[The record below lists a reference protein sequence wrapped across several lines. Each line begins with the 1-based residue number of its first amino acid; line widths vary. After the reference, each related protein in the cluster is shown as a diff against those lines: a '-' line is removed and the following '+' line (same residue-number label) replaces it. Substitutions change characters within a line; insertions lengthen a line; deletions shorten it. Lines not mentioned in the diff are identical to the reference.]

1 MKRFSSSPAGGCAS
15 DEGIKGLVRMKQARL
30 IVMSGLP
37 GAGKSTIADALA
49 RQLSAP
55 ILSVDP
61 AEAAMWR
68 SGLQKSKTGIAA
80 YNVIEALADENLK
93 LGVSVIIDAVNPV
106 EAARDM
112 WRQLAD
118 QNGVPL
124 FFIEVRCSDQT
135 IHKARIEAR
144 TRNIPGMSEVTW
156 AQVQDRARA
165 FEPWTGDRLLLDT
178 AHAGP
183 DALVAKAQNYLDA
196 EPGRR

>member
-1 MKRFSSSPAGGCAS
+1 
-15 DEGIKGLVRMKQARL
+15 MKQPRL

-49 RQLSAP
+49 RQLHLP
-55 ILSVDP
+55 VLSVDP

-68 SGLQKSKTGIAA
+68 SGLQKAETGIAA
-80 YNVIEALADENLK
+80 YNVIEALAAENLK
-93 LGVSVIIDAVNPV
+93 LGISVIIDAVNPV

-118 QNGVPL
+118 RNGVPL
-124 FFIEVRCSDQT
+124 FFIEVRCSDQA

-156 AQVQDRARA
+156 AQVQDRASA

-178 AHAGP
+178 ARTGP
-183 DALVAKAQNYLDA
+183 DELLAKALNYLDVG
-196 EPGRR
+196 PDTRSS